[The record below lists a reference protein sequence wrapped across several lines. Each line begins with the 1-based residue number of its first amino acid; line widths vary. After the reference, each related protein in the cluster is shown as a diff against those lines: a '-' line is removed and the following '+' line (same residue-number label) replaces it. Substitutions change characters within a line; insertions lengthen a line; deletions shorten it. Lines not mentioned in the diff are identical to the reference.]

1 MSSGP
6 SPRQPKRWPQEA
18 WAAVRKRHRDPSQG
32 TAGSR
37 DLRAEVA
44 ELTEK
49 LRSLQDF
56 TFTLTERV
64 SELERME
71 LRRLK
76 GSKAPQFSSK
86 ELPPK
91 LVGSPVSTVSMHGS
105 SAPSRG
111 STTEVMANAM

>member
-18 WAAVRKRHRDPSQG
+18 WAAVRKRHRDPSKG
-32 TAGSR
+32 TAGSA

-44 ELTEK
+44 ELMEK

-76 GSKAPQFSSK
+76 GTKAPPQFSSK
-86 ELPPK
+86 ELPK
-91 LVGSPVSTVSMHGS
+91 LVGSTVSMHGS
-105 SAPSRG
+105 SAESRG
-111 STTEVMANAM
+111 STTEVVANAM